1 MSIHQHAD
9 PVPRGPE
16 FERVRA
22 HLDRLVTRH
31 VIAKTANDVLTYTI
45 SFTVS
50 HMVAREL
57 SLLETARGERWWP
70 MVATVIVTVIAL
82 IPLAWT
88 SGTLAR
94 IDRQREMLRERLKII
109 DMKYVQSGGR
119 GIPVPAQTSGFLL

>member
-1 MSIHQHAD
+1 
-9 PVPRGPE
+9 
-16 FERVRA
+16 
-22 HLDRLVTRH
+22 
-31 VIAKTANDVLTYTI
+31 VLTYTI

-70 MVATVIVTVIAL
+70 MMATVIVTVVAL
-82 IPLAWT
+82 IPLALT

-109 DMKYVQSGGR
+109 DMKYVKSGGR
-119 GIPVPAQTSGFLL
+119 GVPAPLQASGFLL